1 MNQMR
6 TPKLDKVVV
15 HIGAGEAGE
24 RLLKA
29 QKVLEMVTGQK
40 PAVTYSKGTN
50 RDFGIRKGQP
60 LGCKVTLRGS
70 RAQEFLK
77 KALWVKE
84 NRVSLYSFSHEGNFS
99 FGIADYTDFAGMKYD
114 PEIGVFG
121 MDINVSM
128 IRRGYRISR
137 RQVAKRS
144 VPARHRLTL
153 TESVNF
159 LREQFGLEVVE

>member
-40 PAVTYSKGTN
+40 AAITHSKRTN
-50 RDFGIRKGQP
+50 RDFGIRQGQP
-60 LGCKVTLRGS
+60 LGCKVTLRGA
-70 RAQEFLK
+70 RAHDFLK
-77 KALWVKE
+77 RALWVKE
-84 NRVSLYSFSHEGNFS
+84 NRISLYSFSPEGSFS
-99 FGIADYTDFAGMKYD
+99 FGISDYTDFAGMKYD
-114 PEIGVFG
+114 PDIGVFG
-121 MDINVSM
+121 MDINVTM
-128 IRRGYRISR
+128 IRRGYRIAR
-137 RQVAKRS
+137 RQVARRT

>member
-6 TPKLDKVVV
+6 SPKLDKVVV

-40 PAVTYSKGTN
+40 PAITYSKGTN

-70 RAQEFLK
+70 RASEFLK

-84 NRVSLYSFSHEGNFS
+84 NRVSLYSFSHEGSFS

-137 RQVAKRS
+137 RQIARRS

-153 TESVNF
+153 TESVNY

>member
-1 MNQMR
+1 MR
-6 TPKLDKVVV
+6 APKLEKVVV

-40 PAVTYSKGTN
+40 PSITHSKRTN

-60 LGCKVTLRGS
+60 LGCKVTLRGE
-70 RAQEFLK
+70 RAKDFLK
-77 KALWVKE
+77 RALWVKE
-84 NRVSLYSFSHEGNFS
+84 NRISLYSFSHDGNFS
-99 FGIADYTDFAGMKYD
+99 FGVADYTDFSGMKYD

-128 IRRGYRISR
+128 IRRGYRIAR
-137 RQVAKRS
+137 RQIARRP
-144 VPARHRLTL
+144 VPEKHKLTL
-153 TESVNF
+153 TESVGY
-159 LREQFGLEVVE
+159 LKEQFGLEVVE

>member
-1 MNQMR
+1 MNSMR
-6 TPKLDKVVV
+6 APKLDKVVV

-40 PAVTYSKGTN
+40 PAITHSKGTN

-60 LGCKVTLRGS
+60 LGCKVTLRGE
-70 RAQEFLK
+70 RAFDFLK

-84 NRVSLYSFSHEGNFS
+84 NRISLYSFSPEGSFS

-114 PEIGVFG
+114 PDIGVFG
-121 MDINVSM
+121 MDISVSM

-137 RQVAKRS
+137 RQIARRS
-144 VPARHRLTL
+144 VPAKHRLTL

-159 LREQFGLEVVE
+159 LREKFGLEVVE